1 MADDDARYSE
11 VLEALIPKISAFIDA
26 QDGVCSL
33 SLIMQDAEI
42 KALISEIPMTKEK
55 KITKILANY
64 LDFFALLEGG
74 NIATHK
80 GYENGL
86 VDANNNILKKG
97 VNNKN
102 KKNAGLNGAGG
113 VIS

>member
-1 MADDDARYSE
+1 MDDEQRYSQI
-11 VLEALIPKISAFIDA
+11 LETLIPKISNFVDA
-26 QDGVCSL
+26 NDGVCSI
-33 SLIMQDAEI
+33 SLLMQDPEL
-42 KALISEIPMTKEK
+42 KALVNEIPNTKEK

-86 VDANNNILKKG
+86 VD
-97 VNNKN
+97 
-102 KKNAGLNGAGG
+102 
-113 VIS
+113 

>member
-1 MADDDARYSE
+1 MSDDDKYSQ
-11 VLEALIPKISAFIDA
+11 VLEALIPKISNFIDA

-33 SLIMQDAEI
+33 SLITQDPDV
-42 KALISEIPMTKEK
+42 KQLMNDIPMTKEK

-102 KKNAGLNGAGG
+102 SKNKGLREVGG
-113 VIS
+113 